1 MKKGFTLIE
10 LIMVI
15 ALIAIVSTLAVSKI
29 GDLRQRAQR
38 QISLSS
44 QQAVGR
50 AVDVFQTV
58 NNGKI
63 DRLDSLLDK
72 DVPDQAA
79 SSAGFY
85 DPQGTSL
92 SAAPGQAGFYF
103 GRDDKGS
110 PLPEVFAELNSGLT
124 PRVAN
129 AAQVPNHV
137 LVPYALS
144 KAECNALNNWG
155 FKYVM
160 RHVTDA
166 TQLTADS
173 RGEDG
178 SYLLTGNDDAEAILN
193 DAHMSGRYA
202 LSVTGH
208 VGMVVAAVSPFTPF
222 GREIYRDC
230 GQQLLATKKTPAEY
244 RGDSAAVIDE
254 VKATGGAL
262 LAFGLGPHASLIGSS
277 AGGLETVPYA
287 TYPAPK
293 FYRQYILLLRVDTK
307 NPAGKVE
314 FAGVLDPC
322 GNTIRAARAAL

>member
-38 QISLSS
+38 QVSLAS
-44 QQAVGR
+44 QQAVSR

-63 DRLDSLLDK
+63 DRLDSLLDLN
-72 DVPDQAA
+72 VADQ
-79 SSAGFY
+79 SSGSAGFF

-92 SAAPGQAGFYF
+92 SATGVGFYF
-103 GRDDKGS
+103 GRDDKGY
-110 PLPEVFAELNSGLT
+110 PLPEVFAEKNSGLT

-129 AAQVPNHV
+129 PRAVANHV

-155 FKYVM
+155 FKFVM
-160 RHVTDA
+160 RHVTEA
-166 TQLTADS
+166 TQLTTELK
-173 RGEDG
+173 GEDG
-178 SYLLTGNDDAEAILN
+178 AYLLSGSDDAETILN
-193 DAHMSGRYA
+193 DPHASGRYA
-202 LSVTGH
+202 FSVTGH

-230 GQQLLATKKTPAEY
+230 GQQLLATKQTAAEY
-244 RGDSAAVIDE
+244 QSDSAAVIDE

-262 LAFGLGPHASLIGSS
+262 LAFGLGPYASVIGSS

-293 FYRQYILLLRVDTK
+293 FYRQYILLFRVDTT

-322 GNTIRAARAAL
+322 GNTIRMARAAL